1 MTTTA
6 QWHLLLTMAAHES
19 LGSARKTTSS
29 SRLAE
34 ASARI

>member
-6 QWHLLLTMAAHES
+6 QRHLLLTMTAHES
-19 LGSARKTTSS
+19 PGSAGKTTSS